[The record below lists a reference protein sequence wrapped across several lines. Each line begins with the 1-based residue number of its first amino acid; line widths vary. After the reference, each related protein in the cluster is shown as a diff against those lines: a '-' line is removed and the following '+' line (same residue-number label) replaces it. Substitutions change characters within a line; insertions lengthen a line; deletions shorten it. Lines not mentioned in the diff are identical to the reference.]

1 MKLIKWLLIFLLIHL
16 VLTDLADYSDV
27 IHDGLNILADLGPQA
42 KVVSLSFGLIFDIV
56 MGMTKEDPN
65 AKIID
70 AINDLG
76 QKIES
81 HLDYIKEEIKE
92 IGLDILNE
100 IKGGIYINGFGKDL
114 DNLYTQ
120 LQLMT
125 TTFNTINTSKIYTEN
140 EKLVETAY
148 LIGNNRDWMMKGNM
162 LFNLR
167 ELAEVISG
175 NTFVDIEKRDLF
187 KVIYDLNVLH
197 SYFSG
202 EA

>member
-140 EKLVETAY
+140 EKLVEIAY
-148 LIGNNRDWMMKGNM
+148 LIGNDGDWLKEGNM
-162 LFNLR
+162 MFNLR
-167 ELAEVISG
+167 NLAEVISG